1 MPVPFRCG
9 VTLPLWAVASCAA
22 ALSAPQ
28 RVRPFLVTFVALGVI
43 ASTMPPILRR
53 FGRLRKG
60 AVVTA
65 GGRSGSLHAATR
77 PLTGDDALDLVRMD
91 DDGGWQMAR
100 QSALARGPVARKNQR
115 LL

>member
-1 MPVPFRCG
+1 MPVPCRCG

-43 ASTMPPILRR
+43 ASTMRPILRR
-53 FGRLRKG
+53 FGRLRRG

-65 GGRSGSLHAATR
+65 GGGSGGLDGATR
-77 PLTGDDALDLVRMD
+77 TMTADDAADLVRMD
-91 DDGGWQMAR
+91 DDNGWQMAR
-100 QSALARGPVARKNQR
+100 QGKLW
-115 LL
+115 